1 MKQKM
6 LEGVIPLRGRQ
17 VVLEDLQNPRLVRIL
32 SNRLQKDKFAF
43 WGSSYKETKSNREK
57 KHTDHNDG
65 SHSEYHN
72 DNYDDTSHH
81 VECFSSMGRHSE
93 TARCNN
99 SGYSETTD
107 RVSNNH
113 TDYYS

>member
-43 WGSSYKETKSNREK
+43 WGL
-57 KHTDHNDG
+57 
-65 SHSEYHN
+65 
-72 DNYDDTSHH
+72 
-81 VECFSSMGRHSE
+81 
-93 TARCNN
+93 
-99 SGYSETTD
+99 
-107 RVSNNH
+107 
-113 TDYYS
+113 